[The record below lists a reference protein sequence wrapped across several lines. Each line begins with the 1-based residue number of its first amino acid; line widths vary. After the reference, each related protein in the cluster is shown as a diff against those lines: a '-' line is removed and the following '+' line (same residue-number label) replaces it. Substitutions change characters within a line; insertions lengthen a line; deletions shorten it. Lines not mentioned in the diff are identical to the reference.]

1 MPLQSV
7 AFFFPIGITYSYF
20 QVNEPQFY
28 ISRKGAKAQSNKE
41 IQISACGLN
50 T

>member
-1 MPLQSV
+1 MPKSPQSTIP
-7 AFFFPIGITYSYF
+7 AYSYF